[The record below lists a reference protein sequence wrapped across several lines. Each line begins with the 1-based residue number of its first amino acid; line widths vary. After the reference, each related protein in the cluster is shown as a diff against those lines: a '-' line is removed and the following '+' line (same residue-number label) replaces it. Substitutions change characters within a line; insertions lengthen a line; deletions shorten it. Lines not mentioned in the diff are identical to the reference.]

1 METVA
6 IEMEKKEKRR
16 DGKEAESRAFKHR
29 DWIWKEGLFLM

>member
-16 DGKEAESRAFKHR
+16 DGKEAGSTALKHR
-29 DWIWKEGLFLM
+29 DWIWREGLFLM